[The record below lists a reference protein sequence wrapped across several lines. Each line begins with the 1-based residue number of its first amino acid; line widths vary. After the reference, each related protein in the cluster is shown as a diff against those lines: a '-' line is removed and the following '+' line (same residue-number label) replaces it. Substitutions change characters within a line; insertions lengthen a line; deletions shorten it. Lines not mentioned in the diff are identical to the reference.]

1 MLKITTTE
9 FALDENL
16 VHLNHAA
23 VAPWPRRTVDAVTT
37 FAVENLQR
45 GSWNYPEWLLTE
57 STLRRQLAQLIN
69 APAADDIALVKNTS
83 EALSFV
89 AAGID
94 WRDGENIVCSN
105 QEFPSNRIVWES
117 LADNGVE
124 LRQAELNT
132 GSSPEDALFALVDEK
147 TRLIAISS
155 VQYATGLRMDLERIG
170 HFCRKHNILFCV
182 DAIQSVGAVRFDV
195 QAIDADFVAA
205 DGHKWM
211 MGPEG
216 LGFFYTRAT
225 IRESLK
231 LTQFGWHMIEAIGD
245 FDRREWQ
252 PAASGRRFE
261 CGSPNML
268 AIHALS
274 ASLSLLLEVG
284 MATVEERLLS
294 NSRYLMAALQ
304 QLSGVKLI
312 TPLIEGR
319 FAGIVTF
326 HIAGHES
333 QAIFDALHAHGV
345 FCAQRA
351 GGIRLSPHFYT
362 PDDRLE
368 AALSALKSVLL

>member
-1 MLKITTTE
+1 
-9 FALDENL
+9 
-16 VHLNHAA
+16 
-23 VAPWPRRTVDAVTT
+23 
-37 FAVENLQR
+37 
-45 GSWNYPEWLLTE
+45 
-57 STLRRQLAQLIN
+57 
-69 APAADDIALVKNTS
+69 
-83 EALSFV
+83 
-89 AAGID
+89 
-94 WRDGENIVCSN
+94 
-105 QEFPSNRIVWES
+105 
-117 LADNGVE
+117 
-124 LRQAELNT
+124 
-132 GSSPEDALFALVDEK
+132 
-147 TRLIAISS
+147 
-155 VQYATGLRMDLERIG
+155 MDLERIG